1 MESPLTNFSKLLEN
15 IRYSASSY
23 AERLSSNEAV
33 TRAVLIDPVLRALGW
48 DTANPT
54 KVEVERSVRVG
65 GRNVFI
71 DYALLA
77 DEAKI
82 IIEAKKLGGDLNEG
96 SFQIADYANRCGV
109 GSFFITDGI
118 RWWHYKDMV
127 TGNTSPIKKLDIAN
141 DSLSL
146 VAAYLVQTLDV
157 ALISPEPQQEDEFR
171 ATLELLKQKVSSLET
186 SLTLRSFQSVPT
198 PQQVQNGGHVGI
210 SVNDLP
216 WQLLSE
222 LQTVTRTRP
231 TKLRLP
237 DGTETSVRTWAQ
249 LLVEVVNYSLH
260 KMPELL
266 VSGTILDRAQASVN
280 LVQPSP
286 YPTTIASQV
295 TNLNGHTAYIR
306 TNYSAGDAVANALF
320 LINKLPASSR
330 TIEAAV
336 VLQ

>member
-1 MESPLTNFSKLLEN
+1 MESPLTNLGKLLEN
-15 IRYSASSY
+15 VRYSASSY

-33 TRAVLIDPVLRALGW
+33 TRAVPIDPVLRALGW

-65 GRNVFI
+65 RQTVYI

-77 DEAKI
+77 GEAKL
-82 IIEAKKLGGDLNEG
+82 IIEAKRLGGDLNEG
-96 SFQIADYANRCGV
+96 SYQIADYANRCGV

-127 TGNTSPIKKLDIAN
+127 TGNALPVKKLDIAN
-141 DSLSL
+141 DSLPM

-157 ALISPEPQQEDEFR
+157 ALISPEPQQEDELR
-171 ATLELLKQKVSSLET
+171 AALELLEQKVSSLET
-186 SLTLRSFQSVPT
+186 SLAMSSMQSVSM
-198 PQQVQNGGHVGI
+198 PQQPPIGVQAAMTI
-210 SVNDLP
+210 ADLP
-216 WQLLSE
+216 WQVLSE
-222 LQTVTRTRP
+222 LQSVTRTRP
-231 TKLRLP
+231 TKLRFP

-249 LLVEVVNYSLH
+249 LLVEIVNYSLR

-280 LVQPSP
+280 LVQPTP
-286 YPTTIASQV
+286 YPTTIASQS
-295 TNLNGHTAYIR
+295 TSFNGRTFYIR
-306 TNYSAGDAVANALF
+306 TNYSAGDVVANALF
-320 LINKLPASSR
+320 LINKLPTASR
-330 TIEAAV
+330 TTEVAV